1 MVAVTVEVQQA
12 FAATSTRVPDKL
24 SGESPT
30 TVTFAAGHATAS
42 LSLPT
47 VNDALADYDVVV
59 TVAIG
64 AGAHYS
70 PGPSAATATV
80 LVREDDPLIVR
91 PVFTVLDGRD
101 AGNPVP
107 PDFANGLAEGTTRR
121 PPALS
126 SGRL

>member
-70 PGPSAATATV
+70 AVKGGAK
-80 LVREDDPLIVR
+80 
-91 PVFTVLDGRD
+91 LDHRGGGKLD
-101 AGNPVP
+101 H
-107 PDFANGLAEGTTRR
+107 
-121 PPALS
+121 
-126 SGRL
+126 